1 MTGFHSVARATA
13 LVLLIS
19 LSVRVCDA
27 QQYFLPPSPDFRQD
41 RFKTII
47 ITETAISIAA
57 SVGLY
62 FLWYKKFPHS
72 RFHLFND
79 NHEWLQV
86 DKVGHATSAYNIAI
100 IQHDLMRW
108 CGVSPNASIA
118 IGSASALGYMSIIE
132 VMDGFSKHWGFSTG
146 DMLAN
151 ITGTAIFAMQ
161 QRFWGQ
167 QKISMKFS
175 AHFTPFASYY
185 PAELG
190 NNGPSRIMKDYNGQ
204 TYWLSINIASFLPA
218 SSRFPAWANVA
229 FGYGAEGMI
238 GANNNPSV
246 INGKPIPHFKRIR
259 QFYLAPDA
267 DLFRI
272 RSSAPFNT
280 AAYLLRTS
288 KIPTPALEFNSEGKL
303 KLKPFYY

>member
-1 MTGFHSVARATA
+1 MTGLHSIVRTTA

-19 LSVRVCDA
+19 LSARVCDA
-27 QQYFLPPSPDFRQD
+27 QQYFLPPAPDFRQD
-41 RFKTII
+41 RFKTVL
-47 ITETAISIAA
+47 ITETAISVAA

-72 RFHLFND
+72 HFHLFND

-86 DKVGHATSAYNIAI
+86 DKIGHATSAYNIAI

-118 IGSASALGYMSIIE
+118 IGSVSALGYMSIIE

-175 AHFTPFASYY
+175 AHFTPFARYY

-204 TYWLSINIASFLPA
+204 TYWLSFNIASFLPA
-218 SSRFPAWANVA
+218 SSRFRP
-229 FGYGAEGMI
+229 GPM
-238 GANNNPSV
+238 
-246 INGKPIPHFKRIR
+246 
-259 QFYLAPDA
+259 
-267 DLFRI
+267 
-272 RSSAPFNT
+272 
-280 AAYLLRTS
+280 
-288 KIPTPALEFNSEGKL
+288 
-303 KLKPFYY
+303 